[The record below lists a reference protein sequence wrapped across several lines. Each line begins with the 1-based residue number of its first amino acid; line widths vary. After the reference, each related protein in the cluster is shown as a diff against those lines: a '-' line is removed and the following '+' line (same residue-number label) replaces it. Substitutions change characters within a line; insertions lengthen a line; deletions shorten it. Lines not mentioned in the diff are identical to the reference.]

1 MAVIVELALDPEG
14 FPLGQLLT
22 ADPNLYIQFEK
33 VVPIGEQVVPL
44 CWVWGGDIDAF
55 EQRIRASDHVLSFEN
70 LGQTG
75 DRTLY
80 TIEWD
85 VPAGAFFDALTDS
98 DGSILDSF
106 GHSGQDW
113 EFQLLFPTNDQL
125 SAFHDACRDYDLVLD
140 VTRLYE
146 LGDRGIQQNVYGLT
160 DKQQEALERALDR
173 GYFASPQQVT
183 LTELATEFDISQQ
196 ALSQRLR
203 QGNEAVLRSVLG
215 TEHEENR

>member
-1 MAVIVELALDPEG
+1 MAVIVELVLDPEG

-22 ADPNLYIQFEK
+22 ADPGLYIHFEK

-55 EQRIRASDHVLSFEN
+55 EQRIRVSDHVLSFEN

-75 DRTLY
+75 CRTLY
-80 TIEWD
+80 TIKWD
-85 VPAGAFFDALTDS
+85 VPASSFFDALTDS
-98 DGSILDSF
+98 RGSILDSF
-106 GHSGQDW
+106 GHSDHDW
-113 EFQLLFPTNDQL
+113 EFQLLFPTNNHL
-125 SAFHDACRDYDLVLD
+125 STFHDACRNYDIVLN

-146 LGDRGIQQNVYGLT
+146 LGDYGIQQNVHGLT
-160 DKQQEALERALDR
+160 DKQQEALARALNR

-203 QGNEAVLRSVLG
+203 RGNEAVLRSVLG
-215 TEHEENR
+215 TKHEENK